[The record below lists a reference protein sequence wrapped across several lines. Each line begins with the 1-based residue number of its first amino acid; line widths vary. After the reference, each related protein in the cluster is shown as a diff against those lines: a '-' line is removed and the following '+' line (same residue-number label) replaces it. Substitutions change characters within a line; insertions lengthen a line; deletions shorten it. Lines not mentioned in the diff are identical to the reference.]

1 MTANVIW
8 EITKK
13 NIPLSSTNSWPWKL
27 TVLDV
32 TTSATLAS
40 AALALLLARS
50 QLSRTSRP
58 VISYTSIL
66 HKSRFIRKPYRVIHV
81 RNAGAGHAV
90 VLMLKYR
97 YRIADPRSGTA
108 KGPLTDWM
116 DWHDVL
122 DKLEGHNMR
131 DRVDFALPN
140 IANGAGLPLGSATNA
155 DLELVAFT
163 EKATVMLVEFDILLR
178 IEDTLG
184 DQHERVLICMSQR
197 HRKEL
202 LDKLDKKRL
211 RFWR

>member
-1 MTANVIW
+1 
-8 EITKK
+8 
-13 NIPLSSTNSWPWKL
+13 
-27 TVLDV
+27 
-32 TTSATLAS
+32 
-40 AALALLLARS
+40 
-50 QLSRTSRP
+50 
-58 VISYTSIL
+58 
-66 HKSRFIRKPYRVIHV
+66 
-81 RNAGAGHAV
+81 
-90 VLMLKYR
+90 
-97 YRIADPRSGTA
+97 
-108 KGPLTDWM
+108 M

-122 DKLEGHNMR
+122 DKLESHNMR

-140 IANGAGLPLGSATNA
+140 IANGAGLPLGRATDA